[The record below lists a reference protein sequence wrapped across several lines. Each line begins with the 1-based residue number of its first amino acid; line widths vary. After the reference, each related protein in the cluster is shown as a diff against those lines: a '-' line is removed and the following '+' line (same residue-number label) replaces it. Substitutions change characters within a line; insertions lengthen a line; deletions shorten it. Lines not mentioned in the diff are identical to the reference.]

1 MGLSYASRKRSRSA
15 SGSKKNG
22 PASVEVHKS
31 IERWSSI
38 GEFLSLRLEQNKAYT
53 ATFYRGKQSV
63 PVVCNATSV
72 GAIITFDRVARP
84 WFDAPWDEITAF
96 ALDDEEVQ
104 NVLVQT
110 LSKSNG
116 KDPFIQ
122 GDSEEDSEI
131 EEKDGEKDA
140 ISRAVSSELKDA
152 MHEMVSE
159 MALLRQALM
168 TQLSSAAGTVGAPTP
183 VSTSATSVPATGVAS
198 AGNATVAQS
207 SGAPT
212 PDATPATAT
221 QETAGSAVP
230 CFELFNI
237 ATWPAHLGHL
247 SKYDRKDFL
256 EEHLL
261 ADEQRYVKLQ
271 KTPFTILLS
280 LVDAACEFPKT
291 GHNGPSSVASSTRSP
306 RYIFSRTPA
315 YARAL
320 CGYMIS
326 LRL

>member
-1 MGLSYASRKRSRSA
+1 
-15 SGSKKNG
+15 
-22 PASVEVHKS
+22 
-31 IERWSSI
+31 
-38 GEFLSLRLEQNKAYT
+38 
-53 ATFYRGKQSV
+53 
-63 PVVCNATSV
+63 
-72 GAIITFDRVARP
+72 
-84 WFDAPWDEITAF
+84 
-96 ALDDEEVQ
+96 
-104 NVLVQT
+104 
-110 LSKSNG
+110 
-116 KDPFIQ
+116 
-122 GDSEEDSEI
+122 
-131 EEKDGEKDA
+131 
-140 ISRAVSSELKDA
+140 

-280 LVDAACEFPKT
+280 LVDAACEFPKNWT
-291 GHNGPSSVASSTRSP
+291 QRSIIRSIQYQVAPIYFFKNTHLRQSTLRVHDFIEALERDQAFDKPEKFAATVKDLEPKKQVHTVTLPDGPRKNFHRAP
-306 RYIFSRTPA
+306 SRKGA
-315 YARAL
+315 
-320 CGYMIS
+320 
-326 LRL
+326 

>member
-1 MGLSYASRKRSRSA
+1 
-15 SGSKKNG
+15 
-22 PASVEVHKS
+22 
-31 IERWSSI
+31 
-38 GEFLSLRLEQNKAYT
+38 
-53 ATFYRGKQSV
+53 
-63 PVVCNATSV
+63 
-72 GAIITFDRVARP
+72 
-84 WFDAPWDEITAF
+84 
-96 ALDDEEVQ
+96 
-104 NVLVQT
+104 
-110 LSKSNG
+110 
-116 KDPFIQ
+116 
-122 GDSEEDSEI
+122 
-131 EEKDGEKDA
+131 
-140 ISRAVSSELKDA
+140 

-198 AGNATVAQS
+198 AGNATVAQP

-221 QETAGSAVP
+221 PDKKQGRPLPVSNCSTSAP

-247 SKYDRKDFL
+247 SKYDLKDFL

-280 LVDAACEFPKT
+280 LVDAACEFPQNWT
-291 GHNGPSSVASSTRSP
+291 QRPIIRSIQYQVAPIYFFKNTRLRQSTLRVHDF
-306 RYIFSRTPA
+306 IE
-315 YARAL
+315 AL
-320 CGYMIS
+320 ERDQAFDKPEKFAATVKD
-326 LRL
+326 LEPKKQVHTVTLP